1 MTEAERRFLRDFE
14 AFLESPPPSI
24 EAVRE
29 RIDSFTDRLEAIS
42 PAAPRIGDYHAGV
55 RLHEGVSADV
65 AVPAGPGPHPV
76 LLYLHGGGWVA
87 GSPKSHRR
95 LVQRFAEAGYLT
107 ISVDYRLAPE
117 HPFPAGYDDC
127 VFAAKWA
134 RENAA
139 RWNGAADRI
148 AIGGDSAGANLAAA
162 VAAVSGQAFSAALL
176 IYGIFDFAGAVARGA
191 MGIEG
196 VAQGYLAAGYPALLS
211 DPRVSPISAV
221 SANFP
226 PSFLIVGSKD
236 PLLPESLAMEQAL
249 KSAGVPHELHVVP
262 EMIHGFIQ
270 FDMLD
275 ECRRSLDAMGA
286 FLKARL
292 RL

>member
-1 MTEAERRFLRDFE
+1 MTEQERHFLHDFE
-14 AFLESPPPSI
+14 AFLASPPASI
-24 EAVRE
+24 EAVRAQ
-29 RIDSFTDRLEAIS
+29 IDAFTDRLDAIS
-42 PAAPRIGDYHAGV
+42 PATPRIAGYETAV
-55 RLHEGVSADV
+55 PLREGVCADV
-65 AVPAGPGPHPV
+65 ALPSGSGPHPV

-87 GSPKSHRR
+87 GSPKSHGR

-127 VFAAKWA
+127 VFAARWA

-162 VAAVSGQAFSAALL
+162 VAALSGEVFRAALL
-176 IYGIFDFAGAVARGA
+176 IYGIFDFAGAVRRGA

-196 VAQGYLAAGYPALLS
+196 VAQAYLAGGYPALLA
-211 DPRVSPISAV
+211 DARVSPLGSV
-221 SANFP
+221 TGKFP
-226 PSFLIVGSKD
+226 PAFVIAGSKD
-236 PLLPESLAMEQAL
+236 ALMPESLAMEQAL
-249 KSAGVPHELHVVP
+249 KAAGVPHELHVVP

-270 FDMLD
+270 FDMLE
-275 ECRRSLDAMGA
+275 ECRQSLAAMFA

-292 RL
+292 